1 MSKLLTEEQQ
11 IINVQVTDPKNAA
24 VHKKYMGYYE
34 GDRYYFLLFLKV
46 VSIL

>member
-1 MSKLLTEEQQ
+1 MSTLLTEEQQ
-11 IINVQVTDPKNAA
+11 IINVQVTDPKYAA
-24 VHKKYMGYYE
+24 KHNKYMDYYE